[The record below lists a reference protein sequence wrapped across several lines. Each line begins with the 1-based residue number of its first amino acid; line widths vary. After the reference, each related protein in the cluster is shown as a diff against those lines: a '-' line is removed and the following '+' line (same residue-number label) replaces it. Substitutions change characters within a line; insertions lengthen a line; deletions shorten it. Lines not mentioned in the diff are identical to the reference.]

1 MDALF
6 SLSALSGSSC
16 GTAMEEALNLYVD
29 GELPLEAQPALFAHL
44 ARCEGCRHA
53 LAGVLEFRRLSRQ
66 EPIAVPPAADDAI
79 MGRLAKRKSALERV
93 DRAADRRPLWQA
105 RAPVSLR
112 AAAAVALVVFCLGLL
127 IPHRAAPPAPPTSE
141 VQGEEERVRFQE
153 QERVRVAEAVYVIY
167 PGLTIEA
174 FKAARGDDRA
184 SGEPL

>member
-6 SLSALSGSSC
+6 SLSAFGGASC
-16 GTAMEEALNLYVD
+16 GAATEEALTLYVD
-29 GELPLEAQPALFAHL
+29 GELALEEQPALFAHL
-44 ARCEGCRHA
+44 ATCAACRRT

-66 EPIAVPPAADDAI
+66 ETIAVPPAVDDAI
-79 MGRLAKRKSALERV
+79 LGRLAKRKTALERV

-112 AAAAVALVVFCLGLL
+112 AAAVVALVVFCLGLL
-127 IPHRAAPPAPPTSE
+127 LPHPATPPPPSPPTSE
-141 VQGEEERVRFQE
+141 VTVEEERVRF

-174 FKAARGDDRA
+174 FKAARGEGRPPGD
-184 SGEPL
+184 PL